1 MCEIKTASK
10 VSIEAIQKAISI
22 VNNFSDSTI
31 EIVEAY
37 GGISAAMENFFIPRL
52 KDIFGLSNTGALVQL
67 ETYLKLIRGEDIRDI
82 DTPSRQ
88 IDLMYLLSSAYPFP
102 KLHVGDNCFIKVKVP
117 DIYID
122 GIKFE
127 ALDIPKTEVI
137 VSHVFDDGKIA
148 FQFEDVLFFSA
159 INPTATNEGGF
170 QASTLSKYLN
180 NHFLPYVFSGVIEK
194 LNQNIHGQRVTPP
207 TVYEVYG
214 DDEEGCDVKAV
225 NWSDEP
231 MQHDFFKKIKNRIRT
246 YDNDTKWWWLSVP
259 YRASNTTSFAYVYS
273 HGYANY
279 GTANTTGGG
288 VAPCFCVRSTQ

>member
-1 MCEIKTASK
+1 MTEK
-10 VSIEAIQKAISI
+10 VSQEAIEKAINL
-22 VNNFSDSTI
+22 VNNYDNSTRGI
-31 EIVEAY
+31 IAAY
-37 GGISAAMENFFIPRL
+37 GGICAAMENFFIPRL
-52 KDIFGLSNTGALVQL
+52 KDILHLEYTGA
-67 ETYLKLIRGEDIRDI
+67 GERLDRLANNNEDEWDI
-82 DTPSRQ
+82 DTPNRQ
-88 IDLMYLLSSAYPFP
+88 IDLMYFLSSAYPFT

-117 DIYID
+117 ETNID

-180 NHFLPYVFSGVIEK
+180 NHFLPYVFSSVIEK

-259 YRASNTTSFAYVYS
+259 YRASSTAGFAYVSSNGLAYYFNAS
-273 HGYANY
+273 I
-279 GTANTTGGG
+279 TSGG